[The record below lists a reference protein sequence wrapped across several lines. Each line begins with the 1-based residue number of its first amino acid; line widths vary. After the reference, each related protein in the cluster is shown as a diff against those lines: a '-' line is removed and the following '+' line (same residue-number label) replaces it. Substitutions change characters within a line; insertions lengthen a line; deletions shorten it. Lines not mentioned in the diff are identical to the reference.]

1 MHAALP
7 TATPESKL
15 VTLITEGLARMG
27 DKAPTKL
34 KSFLS
39 ALKSMRGKESASADA
54 EAIAQTLQDKGVV
67 QVHGGVVT
75 YSK

>member
-1 MHAALP
+1 MHAAVP

-15 VTLITEGLARMG
+15 LARITKGLARMG
-27 DKAPTKL
+27 DKAPTKF

-39 ALKSMRGKESASADA
+39 ALKSMRGKGSTTEDA
-54 EAIAQTLQDKGVV
+54 EAIAQALQDKGVV

>member
-15 VTLITEGLARMG
+15 VTRIAEGLTRMG

-34 KSFLS
+34 KSFLRT
-39 ALKSMRGKESASADA
+39 LKSMLGKESTDADA
-54 EAIAQTLQDKGVV
+54 EAIAQALQNIGYVKLQEEVV
-67 QVHGGVVT
+67 AYV
-75 YSK
+75 K